1 MEKEAAVASDDDWAE
16 MDQWLSRKL
25 EEPAEQPRNTRQ
37 RWETISK
44 GHVHDHFL
52 SQNAKRWEALGASAR
67 LSANLEALGFEHPST
82 AQALCFEPLR
92 NGKDVLLADANGCG
106 KTLAFVAPLV
116 ERLWEIEAADGPTPP
131 GQVRAIIIVP
141 TDSLAQ
147 QVCELARNV
156 GNRSIRASMA
166 TGEHSW
172 HTQRERLAGGLELL
186 VATMGRLAAHISP
199 REMAPSF
206 SLEGVRMLVVDEAS
220 SLYQG
225 RVPSWMDKKGGA
237 PPPGQGK
244 GEPMRQE
251 LPLAAWK
258 WLLSEAPD
266 TSSVSFI
273 TSALPEGVE
282 EQMLEDVGGLTRRVR
297 PGLHRTRAG
306 VELTLVDCTVPAR
319 ASSNRDLIFDAKL
332 AELNTALTGSRHSLV
347 LCNTAATSERLQRT
361 LANNAAAAKE
371 HAGERNPRLAPPS
384 VFLFNDALP
393 AARRMSSLD
402 AFRAP
407 PDPFAPIALGPEP
420 PRVLVAT
427 GRAVRGL
434 DLTAGAQ
441 AIDTVVLFDFPPD
454 AKAYLS
460 RVGCATR
467 GTAAPAKVATFAV
480 GKQVAFARALLAHDT
495 EGDPHGLSRGP

>member
-319 ASSNRDLIFDAKL
+319 ASSSTRA
-332 AELNTALTGSRHSLV
+332 AEAPAADCGRACAAGYAPMRWLRAAQPLGGPMAFHRLPWLFIAFHGLPWLRAAQPLGGPGWPPHGSEPPTSKAPLRHSS
-347 LCNTAATSERLQRT
+347 A
-361 LANNAAAAKE
+361 
-371 HAGERNPRLAPPS
+371 
-384 VFLFNDALP
+384 
-393 AARRMSSLD
+393 
-402 AFRAP
+402 
-407 PDPFAPIALGPEP
+407 
-420 PRVLVAT
+420 
-427 GRAVRGL
+427 
-434 DLTAGAQ
+434 
-441 AIDTVVLFDFPPD
+441 
-454 AKAYLS
+454 
-460 RVGCATR
+460 
-467 GTAAPAKVATFAV
+467 
-480 GKQVAFARALLAHDT
+480 
-495 EGDPHGLSRGP
+495 